1 MAVERAILVR
11 HGESA
16 YSAKGIVNGDPY
28 RFVPL
33 TRKGRAEAR
42 RLGVLLRDEPIDL
55 GVTSRFPR
63 TRETADIA
71 LEGRPIPR
79 LVLDELDDVRMGE
92 FEGEPVEKVRA
103 WQTLYG
109 PAVPLPG
116 GGESRVEAIRRFCGG
131 YRRLLAREEP
141 SILVVTHGL
150 PVTSVLL
157 GIRGEDVPITL
168 EGVQV
173 KTGEPHPVS
182 AEDLLRAVKNL
193 EDWATRAS
201 TAKA

>member
-1 MAVERAILVR
+1 VAVERAILVR

-16 YSAKGIVNGDPY
+16 YSAKGIVNGDPFRY
-28 RFVPL
+28 VPL

-42 RLGVLLRDEPIDL
+42 RLGELLRDEPIDL

-79 LVLDELDDVRMGE
+79 LVLEELDDVRMGE
-92 FEGEPVEKVRA
+92 FEGEHVEKVRA

-109 PAVPLPG
+109 PVAPLPG
-116 GGESRVEAIRRFCGG
+116 GGESRVESIRRFCAG

-157 GIRGEDVPITL
+157 GIRGQDVPITL

-173 KTGEPHPVS
+173 NTGEPHRVS
-182 AEDLLRAVKNL
+182 VEDLQRAVRNL

-201 TAKA
+201 AVQA